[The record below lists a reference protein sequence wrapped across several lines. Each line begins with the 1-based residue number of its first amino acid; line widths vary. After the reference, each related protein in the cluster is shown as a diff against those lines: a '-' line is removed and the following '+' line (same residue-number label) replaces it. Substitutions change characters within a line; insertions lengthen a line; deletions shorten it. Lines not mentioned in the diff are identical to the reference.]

1 MLPEVLKG
9 ADLSKCAK
17 VEYAGD
23 EDIYQIGDYLIVKGD
38 VDQSRL
44 SDDYIFYMANGKN
57 VVLRSAGDI
66 FMMKTE
72 LNGLSDYLCAVRSM
86 ARLSELFSRIN

>member
-44 SDDYIFYMANGKN
+44 SDDYIFIWPMEKTWFFD
-57 VVLRSAGDI
+57 LLEI
-66 FMMKTE
+66 F
-72 LNGLSDYLCAVRSM
+72 L
-86 ARLSELFSRIN
+86 